1 MRPQNFNEKMF
12 QAKYFNM
19 HIYLFAVCP
28 YNTSV
33 VSIPFHSNPFGLHT
47 FPLQVAS
54 GNYLKFKVHDLHAEF
69 ASLDSVCQICFWKSK
84 QNVKG

>member
-1 MRPQNFNEKMF
+1 MSVQYFSSFHSIPF
-12 QAKYFNM
+12 Q
-19 HIYLFAVCP
+19 
-28 YNTSV
+28 
-33 VSIPFHSNPFGLHT
+33 SIPFHSNPFGLHT